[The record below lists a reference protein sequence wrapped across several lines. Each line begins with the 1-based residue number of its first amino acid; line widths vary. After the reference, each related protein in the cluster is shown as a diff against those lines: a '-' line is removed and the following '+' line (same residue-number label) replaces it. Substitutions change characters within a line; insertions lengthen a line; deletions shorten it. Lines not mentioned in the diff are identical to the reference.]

1 MFYLCIYL
9 LNDYFQLSNKFT
21 KINLPSLLITTFLI
35 SAGFLLGFIFFKL
48 SNIDKLPK
56 KYSSKHY
63 FAVISQ
69 IMTIIFIGA
78 VFSSY
83 LFKGQ
88 NLESNIYT
96 VLFIIE
102 VPFFFSLIP
111 MIGIYSIFK
120 KAKKTFLIS
129 ALMIIF
135 FLLLLISIKLLNIS
149 TYSFSIN
156 NLFLTILSFIISI
169 IYLELGMKTT
179 DFDLIVNRITNN
191 KKHKNE
197 SLLIGFNTFSTFFS
211 IYFYICKY

>member
-1 MFYLCIYL
+1 
-9 LNDYFQLSNKFT
+9 
-21 KINLPSLLITTFLI
+21 
-35 SAGFLLGFIFFKL
+35 
-48 SNIDKLPK
+48 
-56 KYSSKHY
+56 
-63 FAVISQ
+63 
-69 IMTIIFIGA
+69 MTIIFIGA

-197 SLLIGFNTFSTFFS
+197 SLLIGFNTMLNKYLLIISILFLLSFLFTFIFVNTEILSNIFEFGFKTGSIENIILFTIILILIPISFWFFS
-211 IYFYICKY
+211 MDLPKKVEKN